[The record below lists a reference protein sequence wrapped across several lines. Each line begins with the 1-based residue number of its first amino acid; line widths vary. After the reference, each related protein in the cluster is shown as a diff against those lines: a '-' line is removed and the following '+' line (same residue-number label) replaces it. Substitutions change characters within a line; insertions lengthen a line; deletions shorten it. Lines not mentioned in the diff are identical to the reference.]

1 MSASSWLLR
10 MNAISLAMLKAMA
23 VIVTLAILAL
33 LLAACAALWAFVA
46 LCDLIGDARR
56 RLSREHRRGARG

>member
-1 MSASSWLLR
+1 

-33 LLAACAALWAFVA
+33 ILAACTAFWAFME
-46 LCDLIGDARR
+46 LCRLIGAARR